1 MKKVIVI
8 FYTVLISLCC
18 LSCSSL
24 NMGNVPFST
33 TVQLQ
38 TYSNREDLI
47 LQYPSGELAV
57 KLPIDMALQ
66 GFPAVENELKVTDE
80 VSAFYGWSSK
90 GVQWVIICGRSS
102 ANWTPYNVFLSS
114 DKGRTWTPVVIS
126 SNVCEKGLPSFAITG
141 VGFISSEHGFI
152 CFRQTICQGPE
163 IYETKDGGVSWK
175 RLEVSVPEEYGTPIT
190 VTAMSPII
198 RYKSTRHF
206 PACSHNFPKAG
217 DARFQGRSRL
227 FCLLGKFPYLD
238 ESRRILMAV
247 SSKTSSK
254 TRFYYTA
261 TRRISSAA
269 VQPSIWA

>member
-66 GFPAVENELKVTDE
+66 GFPAVENEIKVTDE

-114 DKGRTWTPVVIS
+114 DKGRTWTPVVIKCVRKRITFFCYNWRGVYFFGTRIYLFS
-126 SNVCEKGLPSFAITG
+126 SNYLP
-141 VGFISSEHGFI
+141 
-152 CFRQTICQGPE
+152 RP
-163 IYETKDGGVSWK
+163 
-175 RLEVSVPEEYGTPIT
+175 
-190 VTAMSPII
+190 
-198 RYKSTRHF
+198 
-206 PACSHNFPKAG
+206 
-217 DARFQGRSRL
+217 
-227 FCLLGKFPYLD
+227 
-238 ESRRILMAV
+238 
-247 SSKTSSK
+247 
-254 TRFYYTA
+254 
-261 TRRISSAA
+261 
-269 VQPSIWA
+269 

>member
-66 GFPAVENELKVTDE
+66 GFPAVENEIKVTDE

-126 SNVCEKGLPSFAITG
+126 SNVCEKGLPSFAITEMC
-141 VGFISSEHGFI
+141 IRDSL
-152 CFRQTICQGPE
+152 CRRQTRGSLPPFPC
-163 IYETKDGGVSWK
+163 ET
-175 RLEVSVPEEYGTPIT
+175 LETLPNCGRPG
-190 VTAMSPII
+190 
-198 RYKSTRHF
+198 
-206 PACSHNFPKAG
+206 SHRKKIGNSEVF
-217 DARFQGRSRL
+217 SN
-227 FCLLGKFPYLD
+227 
-238 ESRRILMAV
+238 
-247 SSKTSSK
+247 
-254 TRFYYTA
+254 
-261 TRRISSAA
+261 
-269 VQPSIWA
+269 

>member
-66 GFPAVENELKVTDE
+66 GFPAVENEIKVTDE

-175 RLEVSVPEEYGTPIT
+175 RLEVCVPEEYGTPIT

-198 RYKSTRHF
+198 TSKSVCF
-206 PACSHNFPKAG
+206 PI
-217 DARFQGRSRL
+217 
-227 FCLLGKFPYLD
+227 CLIGEEENHYQLYMSSTDFKEWNWSSDTPY
-238 ESRRILMAV
+238 
-247 SSKTSSK
+247 
-254 TRFYYTA
+254 F
-261 TRRISSAA
+261 
-269 VQPSIWA
+269 

>member
-66 GFPAVENELKVTDE
+66 GFPAVENEIKVTDE

-90 GVQWVIICGRSS
+90 PR
-102 ANWTPYNVFLSS
+102 
-114 DKGRTWTPVVIS
+114 
-126 SNVCEKGLPSFAITG
+126 
-141 VGFISSEHGFI
+141 
-152 CFRQTICQGPE
+152 
-163 IYETKDGGVSWK
+163 
-175 RLEVSVPEEYGTPIT
+175 
-190 VTAMSPII
+190 
-198 RYKSTRHF
+198 
-206 PACSHNFPKAG
+206 
-217 DARFQGRSRL
+217 
-227 FCLLGKFPYLD
+227 
-238 ESRRILMAV
+238 
-247 SSKTSSK
+247 
-254 TRFYYTA
+254 
-261 TRRISSAA
+261 
-269 VQPSIWA
+269 